1 MPRDDESRK
10 RPYDS
15 EDGEASDPSESE
27 MEEQL
32 CAQAAEAFNHVVRS
46 HQIAASMEVARNR
59 LKGSLYMIERRR
71 KRKEFLVPPDEA
83 LQGIRAQNSADP
95 NGNDVDGADQELRG
109 GGRTNAEISAVFRDD
124 DEEDVVSEF
133 YQIKQQR
140 TSACEV
146 EFTKEMCEGVL
157 KTLQSTWDLTPS
169 DLKRVASVIQVEEE
183 VLVEVHKNLR
193 LSQRAAKKKRR
204 TEAMAAANAQTNSTS
219 TNGESDFADQANISM
234 EEYFELYEQSVDS
247 YRSLFCRR
255 CCVYDCDYHGC
266 TEQPKL
272 NISEQN
278 AVALNL
284 KEKMIN
290 TGRNCGNH
298 CFLGQM
304 SSSSSNGFSKARA
317 ISATFGWNKQARIL
331 CARTYFLC
339 SGNFCEMAKIL
350 GDVTCME
357 IAEMCA
363 YYDINDRSL
372 PKEVSVRIDTGR
384 KSGLTMSSLY
394 VATKQVRP
402 PPKSRRSRKK
412 KNFRMSI
419 SHLQS
424 KCACFDRVEPCSH
437 EGPCEP
443 GVCSCVEDGIFC
455 SKLCHCV
462 HDDCKIFFP
471 GCQCQRGRCRTKAC
485 PCYCAGRECD
495 VDLCKVCCA
504 DEIAARENGELYD
517 SKSDKTNIDEKQQ
530 TSCQN
535 RSIALSKE
543 KHVRMG
549 RSKLSAAGWGLFVE
563 EFVAKDEFIIEY
575 IGEMV
580 SQEEADRRGAVYDKV
595 DRSYLFNLDTKT
607 VIDSTRKGNKTRF
620 INHSSKNPNC
630 ACKIMNVSSDFRI
643 GLYAMHDIQP
653 HTELFFDYG
662 YDKELYHAE
671 LLKQPTVT
679 EWMKK

>member
-1 MPRDDESRK
+1 MREDELESRK
-10 RPYDS
+10 RAHEAEDAEVS
-15 EDGEASDPSESE
+15 ETE

-32 CAQAAEAFNHVVRS
+32 CAQAAEALNHFIRS
-46 HQIAASMEVARNR
+46 HNISASREVARNR
-59 LKGSLYMIERRR
+59 LKNALYMIEQRRR
-71 KRKEFLVPPDEA
+71 REEVPVLADEISLEA
-83 LQGIRAQNSADP
+83 LHGLRVQTSELPGDPDRRVEHTVKLHLTNPSTTVYKRAVILPKVPSIPTATMWTALSKNYEVEDEP
-95 NGNDVDGADQELRG
+95 TLKYLPYFG
-109 GGRTNAEISAVFRDD
+109 DD

-140 TSACEV
+140 TSTCEV

-169 DLKRVASVIQVEEE
+169 DLKRVGSVINVEEE
-183 VLVEVHKNLR
+183 VLVEVHKKLR
-193 LSQRAAKKKRR
+193 ISQRAAKKKRR
-204 TEAMAAANAQTNSTS
+204 TEAANARINLAT
-219 TNGESDFADQANISM
+219 TNGENASMEDPAEQTNISM
-234 EEYFELYEQSVDS
+234 KEYFELYKQSADS

-266 TEQPKL
+266 LEQSKL
-272 NISEQN
+272 SISEQN

-284 KEKMIN
+284 QEKDTMIN
-290 TGRNCGNH
+290 TGRNCGNS

-304 SSSSSNGFSKARA
+304 SLSSPNGFSKDRA
-317 ISATFGWNKQARIL
+317 ISASFGWSAQTRIL
-331 CARTYFLC
+331 CARVYFLC

-350 GDVTCME
+350 GNKTCAE
-357 IAEMCA
+357 VAEMCA
-363 YYDINDRSL
+363 YYDFNDRSL
-372 PKEVSVRIDTGR
+372 PKEV
-384 KSGLTMSSLY
+384 
-394 VATKQVRP
+394 
-402 PPKSRRSRKK
+402 
-412 KNFRMSI
+412 
-419 SHLQS
+419 
-424 KCACFDRVEPCSH
+424 
-437 EGPCEP
+437 
-443 GVCSCVEDGIFC
+443 
-455 SKLCHCV
+455 
-462 HDDCKIFFP
+462 
-471 GCQCQRGRCRTKAC
+471 
-485 PCYCAGRECD
+485 
-495 VDLCKVCCA
+495 CCA
-504 DEIAARENGELYD
+504 DEIATREMGEAYD
-517 SKSDKTNIDEKQQ
+517 SKSDKTSKDEKQQ

-535 RSIALSKE
+535 RSIALSKQ

-563 EFVAKDEFIIEY
+563 DYVAKDEFIIEY

-580 SQEEADRRGAVYDKV
+580 SQEEADRRGSVYDKV

-620 INHSSKNPNC
+620 INHSSRSPNC